1 MTGFAALAAP
11 SIARKVP
18 RKNLAYSKYFAI
30 DTQPYP

>member
-1 MTGFAALAAP
+1 MKGFAALAA
-11 SIARKVP
+11 SFTARNLP